1 MFRVPEKWYG
11 ENKPGKKT
19 MQITLTI
26 PVFRLPKTEERIG
39 PKKKEIAYKGSC
51 RKCT

>member
-39 PKKKEIAYKGSC
+39 PKK
-51 RKCT
+51 RK